1 MMVREVTQ
9 VLKQVTKCGEVMTGE
24 QVNKVMQV
32 SRLLDRWE
40 VGDAE
45 EGLVQVVSEHGL
57 RQGPEVH
64 LEHKIGH
71 EGVVMNQSSVWRPP
85 GI

>member
-1 MMVREVTQ
+1 MD
-9 VLKQVTKCGEVMTGE
+9 
-24 QVNKVMQV
+24 KVMKV
-32 SRLLDRWE
+32 TRLLSRWE

-57 RQGPEVH
+57 RQRPEVH

-71 EGVVMNQSSVWRPP
+71 EGVVMNQSCVWRPP
-85 GI
+85 GIQGYLGDL

>member
-1 MMVREVTQ
+1 M
-9 VLKQVTKCGEVMTGE
+9 
-24 QVNKVMQV
+24 NKVMQV
-32 SRLLDRWE
+32 ARLLDRWK

-45 EGLVQVVSEHGL
+45 ERLVQVVSKHGL

-64 LEHKIGH
+64 LEHKIIGH
-71 EGVVMNQSSVWRPP
+71 EGVVMNLSGVWGPC